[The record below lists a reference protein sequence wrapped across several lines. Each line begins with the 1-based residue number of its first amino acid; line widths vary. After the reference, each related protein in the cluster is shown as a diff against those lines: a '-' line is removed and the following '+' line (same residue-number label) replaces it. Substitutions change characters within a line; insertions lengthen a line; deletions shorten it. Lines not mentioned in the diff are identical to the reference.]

1 MYLKEDLVVFL
12 SELKVEIDDFD
23 RIISEG
29 KAKGIDLSDPEINDF
44 MTHLEEIE
52 KGILYAN
59 ATIGLILHTYLS
71 SDTSAIMG
79 IEEEIEKLTEFAE
92 IIKKLKFPITMIFQD

>member
-12 SELKVEIDDFD
+12 SELKVEIDDLD

-29 KAKGIDLSDPEINDF
+29 RTKGIDLSDPDMKDF
-44 MTHLEEIE
+44 MSHIEEIE

-59 ATIGLILHTYLS
+59 ATIGLILHSYLS

-79 IEEEIEKLTEFAE
+79 IEEEVEKLTDFAA